1 MQLKNLLTAVCIL
14 VSSTSWA
21 GFRISGGLGLGQ
33 TETSNE
39 ITDTEG
45 PFVTL
50 VSMDYLLDSKNMV
63 GLEHIRSLSLSPMS
77 TSMSFTGIYYSYYL
91 NAIPTPYVPAE
102 KLGPEE
108 IVYRDLGFFVGV
120 GVGIAGSNN
129 LPDEKGKTSNAAG
142 FYLSPRVGADLQL
155 TRTLGARGQLLIAT
169 TMMGTGTIS
178 ATSLLGSLFW
188 CF

>member
-1 MQLKNLLTAVCIL
+1 MRLKIL
-14 VSSTSWA
+14 CAFICASLSSPAWA
-21 GFRISGGLGLGQ
+21 GFRIAAGLGLGQ
-33 TETSNE
+33 TEASNE
-39 ITDTEG
+39 ITETEG

-50 VSMDYLLDSKNMV
+50 ISMDYLLDSKNMV

-91 NAIPTPYVPAE
+91 NAIPTPYVSAD

-108 IVYRDLGFFVGV
+108 IVYRDFGFFVGV
-120 GVGIAGSNN
+120 GFGIAGSNN
-129 LPDEKGKTSNAAG
+129 LPDENGKTSNAAG

-155 TRTLGARGQLLIAT
+155 TRTMGARGQLLIAT

-188 CF
+188 SF